1 MVNKDKF
8 LINFKT
14 LFDEEDISLI
24 TLNTKFKD
32 LDEWDSMTSLSLIAL
47 FDSEYNLTING
58 DDILSSETVN
68 DLYNLLLKLYE

>member
-1 MVNKDKF
+1 
-8 LINFKT
+8 
-14 LFDEEDISLI
+14 